1 MAVTKKPAGAPVK
14 GGKKKASAFV
24 IDCSKPVEDKIME
37 IGAFEKFLVD
47 KIKVDNKP
55 GARAAFALAAGICG
69 SAVKPL
75 CALCCLSNV
84 AGLVSLS
91 VARTMSVGTFAFVS
105 KLYRV

>member
-55 GARAAFALAAGICG
+55 GAPI
-69 SAVKPL
+69 
-75 CALCCLSNV
+75 
-84 AGLVSLS
+84 
-91 VARTMSVGTFAFVS
+91 T
-105 KLYRV
+105 